1 MDICICSIWI
11 YHYIYMQIYMHI
23 CIYIYVCVQLCAYII
38 HDDIYIYLADQKIP
52 SWAGTRLKKTPDWG
66 SCRCHRLRN
75 IGLAAGRQRQLPVR
89 MEHCIVPEHGRC
101 CRQIRHLSPAFCAC
115 LFRWIGC
122 PTFEKWLENTAAITS
137 LRGPSVSKR
146 DSIYRICPKTVANFG
161 GAQSLGM
168 LRLEHI
174 RLGQLNFIQPRRKGK
189 KSLPRGVEIE
199 HPPLI
204 TGITPAAPH
213 TYIYNLIIYYYCYY
227 YIYI

>member
-1 MDICICSIWI
+1 M
-11 YHYIYMQIYMHI
+11 
-23 CIYIYVCVQLCAYII
+23 
-38 HDDIYIYLADQKIP
+38 
-52 SWAGTRLKKTPDWG
+52 
-66 SCRCHRLRN
+66 
-75 IGLAAGRQRQLPVR
+75 
-89 MEHCIVPEHGRC
+89 
-101 CRQIRHLSPAFCAC
+101 
-115 LFRWIGC
+115 
-122 PTFEKWLENTAAITS
+122 
-137 LRGPSVSKR
+137 SKR

-213 TYIYNLIIYYYCYY
+213 TYIYIFNNLLLLLLLL
-227 YIYI
+227 YIYITDTLNGSK

>member
-1 MDICICSIWI
+1 
-11 YHYIYMQIYMHI
+11 
-23 CIYIYVCVQLCAYII
+23 
-38 HDDIYIYLADQKIP
+38 
-52 SWAGTRLKKTPDWG
+52 
-66 SCRCHRLRN
+66 
-75 IGLAAGRQRQLPVR
+75 
-89 MEHCIVPEHGRC
+89 
-101 CRQIRHLSPAFCAC
+101 
-115 LFRWIGC
+115 
-122 PTFEKWLENTAAITS
+122 
-137 LRGPSVSKR
+137 VSKR

-213 TYIYNLIIYYYCYY
+213 TYIYII
-227 YIYI
+227 